1 MGFVNLDSNYQLNG
15 FYDEM
20 LAAPGRPRASYR
32 RLYEHLERLGPAE
45 LERRHQL
52 ALQMFRNHGITFA
65 VYPDAQ
71 GTEKVFPFDVIP
83 RVIDARTWRRLEDG
97 LKQRLRA
104 LNLFLDDVY
113 GRKLILKQHAI
124 PPEIVLSSSLYL
136 REVEGLPVP
145 HGIHCHI
152 AGIDLVRDEKGDFFV
167 LEDNVRTPSGAS
179 YVLANRYVMK
189 RVLPDLFAGY
199 PVRPVEGYVHELL
212 RHLRW
217 LAPAGIDDPTVVLL
231 TPGINNS
238 AYYEHLYLAKQ
249 MGVELVEGSDLVVDD
264 DHVFMRTTRGLRPVH
279 VIYRRIDDEW
289 LDPIFG
295 RQESLVGVAGL
306 VNAYRAGNV
315 AIANALGNGVADD
328 KAVYSLVPKLIRY
341 YLDEDPIL
349 PNVETYLCAVDSDRR
364 YVLEHLA
371 TLVVKTV
378 DASGGYGML
387 IGPASTT
394 EEREEFSRR
403 ITAVPRAFIAQPVV
417 ALSVQPVLDGGG
429 LRRGHQDLRP
439 FVLTGPDEYVT
450 PGGLTR
456 VALKPGSGRQQ
467 LAGRRQ
473 PGHLGGRGRRFRG
486 RGCLAARPRR
496 SRCWAATSSAPTTW
510 RESWACTSRCPST
523 GRTNPGR
530 ISGCGSWSSRAG
542 TPATLANGSRRWR
555 WWSRAR
561 SGRRSGRASPRP
573 ASRRRRC
580 GRRCPASCTSR

>member
-1 MGFVNLDSNYQLNG
+1 VGFVNLDANYKFNG

-20 LAAPGRPRASYR
+20 LAATGRPRPAYR
-32 RLYEHLERLGPAE
+32 RLYEQLNRLGPDE
-45 LERRHQL
+45 LQRRHKL
-52 ALQMFRNHGITFA
+52 AMEMFRNHGITFA

-83 RVIDARTWRRLEDG
+83 RIIEARTWEHLEAG
-97 LKQRLRA
+97 LAQRLRA

-113 GRKLILKQHAI
+113 GRKLILRQRAV

-136 REVEGLPVP
+136 REIEGLEVP
-145 HGIHCHI
+145 HGIHCNI
-152 AGIDLVRDEKGDFFV
+152 AGIDLVRNEKGDFFV

-179 YVLANRYVMK
+179 YVQANRYVMK
-189 RVLPDLFAGY
+189 RILPDLFAGY
-199 PVRPVEGYVHELL
+199 PVRPVEGYIHELL

-217 LAPAGIDDPTVVLL
+217 LAPGGIDDPTVVLL

-328 KAVYSLVPKLIRY
+328 KAVYTMVPKIIRY

-349 PNVETYLCAVDSDRR
+349 PNVETYLCANESDRR
-364 YVLEHLA
+364 YVLEHLDRM
-371 TLVVKTV
+371 VVKTV

-387 IGPASTT
+387 IGTASTA
-394 EEREEFSRR
+394 EEREEFRRR
-403 ITAVPRAFIAQPVV
+403 IMTVPRAFIAQPVV
-417 ALSVQPVLDGGG
+417 ALSIQPVLDGGKF
-429 LRRGHQDLRP
+429 RPGHQDLRP
-439 FVLTGPDEYVT
+439 FVLTGPDVYVT
-450 PGGLTR
+450 AGGLTR
-456 VALKPGSGRQQ
+456 VALRPGSLVVNSSQ
-467 LAGRRQ
+467 
-473 PGHLGGRGRRFRG
+473 GG
-486 RGCLAARPRR
+486 
-496 SRCWAATSSAPTTW
+496 
-510 RESWACTSRCPST
+510 
-523 GRTNPGR
+523 
-530 ISGCGSWSSRAG
+530 
-542 TPATLANGSRRWR
+542 GSRDTWVM
-555 WWSRAR
+555 ADDEFQ
-561 SGRRSGRASPRP
+561 GPDA
-573 ASRRRRC
+573 
-580 GRRCPASCTSR
+580 

>member
-1 MGFVNLDSNYQLNG
+1 MNYEVNG

-20 LAAPGRPRASYR
+20 LAAAGRPRPPYR
-32 RLYEHLERLGPAE
+32 RLYEHLNRLGPDE
-45 LERRHQL
+45 LQRRWGL
-52 ALQMFRNHGITFA
+52 AMEMFRNHGITFA

-83 RVIDARTWRRLEDG
+83 RVIEASTWRRLEAG

-104 LNLFLDDVY
+104 LDHFLEDVY
-113 GRKLILKQHAI
+113 GRKLILEQRAI

-136 REVEGLPVP
+136 REIAGLNVP

-152 AGIDLVRDEKGDFFV
+152 AGIDLVRNERGEFFV
-167 LEDNVRTPSGAS
+167 LEDNLRTPSGAS
-179 YVLANRYVMK
+179 YVQANRYVMK
-189 RVLPDLFAGY
+189 RILPDLFAGY

-217 LAPAGIDDPTVVLL
+217 LAPEGVDDPTVVLL
-231 TPGINNS
+231 TPGINNA

-249 MGVELVEGSDLVVDD
+249 MGVELVEGTDLVVDQ

-328 KAVYSLVPKLIRY
+328 KAVYTLVPKMIRY

-349 PNVETYLCAVDSDRR
+349 PNVETYLCAVDEDRR
-364 YVLEHLA
+364 YVLEHLDD
-371 TLVVKTV
+371 LVVKTV

-387 IGPASTT
+387 IGPMSTR
-394 EEREEFSRR
+394 EEREDFRRR
-403 ITAVPRAFIAQPVV
+403 IIARPRAFVAQPVI
-417 ALSVQPVLDGGG
+417 ALSVQPVFDGGR

-439 FVLTGPDEYVT
+439 FVLTGPDVYVT

-456 VALKPGSGRQQ
+456 VALKPGSLIVNSSQ
-467 LAGRRQ
+467 
-473 PGHLGGRGRRFRG
+473 GG
-486 RGCLAARPRR
+486 
-496 SRCWAATSSAPTTW
+496 
-510 RESWACTSRCPST
+510 
-523 GRTNPGR
+523 
-530 ISGCGSWSSRAG
+530 
-542 TPATLANGSRRWR
+542 GSRDTWVM
-555 WWSRAR
+555 ADD
-561 SGRRSGRASPRP
+561 GLEP
-573 ASRRRRC
+573 AD
-580 GRRCPASCTSR
+580 A